1 MFSQVPATARGE
13 HSAEEARV
21 QAGGQ
26 DQEARHQADPRCLR
40 QEADGGADDLDF
52 VRKLKTDVKM
62 QAGGSGKIRDIDFNI
77 NINIDIDI
85 G

>member
-1 MFSQVPATARGE
+1 MNLITDQVSPTPRGE
-13 HSAEEARV
+13 HGVEEACV

-52 VRKLKTDVKM
+52 V
-62 QAGGSGKIRDIDFNI
+62 
-77 NINIDIDI
+77 
-85 G
+85 

>member
-1 MFSQVPATARGE
+1 MLSKKRTRWATKQISWMNLIADQVSPTPRGE
-13 HSAEEARV
+13 HGVEEACV

-52 VRKLKTDVKM
+52 VLL
-62 QAGGSGKIRDIDFNI
+62 N
-77 NINIDIDI
+77 
-85 G
+85 

>member
-1 MFSQVPATARGE
+1 MVRFYNAQQKKGQDGQRNMDEINLITDQVSPTPRGE
-13 HSAEEARV
+13 HGVEEACV

-52 VRKLKTDVKM
+52 VLL
-62 QAGGSGKIRDIDFNI
+62 N
-77 NINIDIDI
+77 
-85 G
+85 